1 MCFGVAGLQAARPPV
16 PRLAWLTVSE
26 RPIVVLGAGATKASG
41 GPLTAEIL
49 PRAFT
54 LQEVLQR
61 EDFYP
66 ILERFLVENFH
77 LPSDANARGPE
88 HFPPLPLLISLID
101 TAIDRKDNWG
111 PQWPA
116 DRVEEVRDAL
126 QYVMFALLEHDLRN
140 IAANPTGDLFREL
153 FHGSNAPPTVISLNY
168 DIIADNSLI
177 SLGGDFPDY
186 GCDIA
191 TDMYRQ
197 RVSADSRLYKL
208 HGSLNWLHCPACH
221 RLDVGMSESGRYMTK
236 TLDALYSEE
245 QQAGL
250 DLHSRYTCHG
260 SPCLTCGTYVRPVM
274 ITPTHMKDYRN
285 PHVSR
290 VWFLADQALRSA
302 DRAIIVG
309 YSLPDDDVDVIYL
322 LKRGLA
328 HLPPDQ
334 ITVVDYDPTGSPDPR
349 SNRVGAR
356 YATVFGEGIRW
367 HPEGLDAYLQGG
379 HV

>member
-1 MCFGVAGLQAARPPV
+1 MYRTGAAASFSP
-16 PRLAWLTVSE
+16 VSE

-54 LQEVLQR
+54 LQEVLER

-77 LPSDANARGPE
+77 LPRDPGARGPE
-88 HFPPLPLLISLID
+88 HFPALPLLISLID

-111 PQWPA
+111 PDWPA

-126 QYVMFALLEHDLRN
+126 QYVMFALLEHDLRR
-140 IAANPTGDLFREL
+140 ISANPTAELFRQL
-153 FHGSNAPPTVISLNY
+153 FFAPGNPATVISLNY
-168 DIIADNSLI
+168 DIIADNSLTA
-177 SLGGDFPDY
+177 LGHDFPDY

-191 TDMYRQ
+191 TEMYRQ
-197 RVSADSRLYKL
+197 RVSSGTRLLKL

-221 RLDVGMSESGRYMTK
+221 RLDVGLSRSGRSMVK
-236 TLDALYSEE
+236 ALDMLYSEE
-245 QQAGL
+245 EQAGR

-290 VWFLADQALRSA
+290 VWFLADQALRTA

-309 YSLPDDDVDVIYL
+309 YSLPPDDVDVIYL

-328 HLPPDQ
+328 HLRPDQ
-334 ITVVDYDPTGSPDPR
+334 ITVVDYDPAAPPDPR
-349 SNRVGAR
+349 SNPVGAR

-367 HPEGLDAYLQGG
+367 HPEGLEAYLLGG
-379 HV
+379 HP